1 MLERNKSM
9 NNSPVIKSE
18 PVYNFW

>member
-1 MLERNKSM
+1 MLERNKSI